1 MVNIMILPT
10 AVPCIWKG
18 QSCPFPCYSLPRQM
32 HNSEY
37 WTCFPGFGRVT
48 DICENKSIRADAT
61 LKHNLARLCD
71 PGKGC

>member
-10 AVPCIWKG
+10 AVPCIWKV

-48 DICENKSIRADAT
+48 DIFENKSIRADAT
-61 LKHNLARLCD
+61 LKHNLARL
-71 PGKGC
+71 